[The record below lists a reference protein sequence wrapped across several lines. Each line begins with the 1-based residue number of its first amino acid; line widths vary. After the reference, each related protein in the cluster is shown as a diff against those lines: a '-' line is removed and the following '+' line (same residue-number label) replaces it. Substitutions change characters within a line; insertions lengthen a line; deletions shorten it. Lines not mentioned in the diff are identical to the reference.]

1 MKSCATTVVAMRF
14 VMIIAALAGC
24 GKPPMDLL
32 REPGAAA
39 RAIDAIAKA
48 IGTPRDHLEVLK
60 VSIKPGEL
68 AIYVPDADDPSRA
81 TRWWFDALGSV
92 AGPKPVE
99 VDGDATISTFPLATM
114 PFERLP
120 SEVAM
125 IGMWLRAPVTQVR
138 LQFNAID
145 SKIPLL
151 QSFSFDNGG
160 ADVELYPDGRV
171 WEFSARR

>member
-1 MKSCATTVVAMRF
+1 MMRF
-14 VMIIAALAGC
+14 VVVIALAAC

-39 RAIDAIAKA
+39 HAIDAIAKA
-48 IGTPRDHLEVLK
+48 IGTSRDTLEVLK
-60 VSIKPGEL
+60 VQIRPTEL
-68 AIYVPDADDPSRA
+68 AIYVPDADDPTRA
-81 TRWWFDALGSV
+81 ARWWFDGLGTV

-99 VDGDATISTFPLATM
+99 VEGDVAISKFPLATLQ
-114 PFERLP
+114 FERLP
-120 SEVAM
+120 SQVAM
-125 IGMWLRAPVTQVR
+125 IGIWLRAPVTQVR

-151 QSFSFDNGG
+151 ESFSFDNGG

>member
-1 MKSCATTVVAMRF
+1 MRF
-14 VMIIAALAGC
+14 VAIIALVAGC

-39 RAIDAIAKA
+39 HAVDAIAKA
-48 IGTPRDHLEVLK
+48 IGTPRDKLEVLK
-60 VSIKPGEL
+60 VSIRPTEL
-68 AIYVPDADDPSRA
+68 AIYVPDTDDPTRA
-81 TRWWFDALGSV
+81 ARWWFDGLGGV

-99 VDGDATISTFPLATM
+99 IDGDVTISKFALATM

-125 IGMWLRAPVTQVR
+125 IGMWLRSPVSQVR

-145 SKIPLL
+145 SNIPLL

>member
-1 MKSCATTVVAMRF
+1 MMRFAVVVAT
-14 VMIIAALAGC
+14 IAGC
-24 GKPPMDLL
+24 GKAPMDLL

-39 RAIDAIAKA
+39 HAVDAIAKA
-48 IGTPRDHLEVLK
+48 IGTPRDQIEVLK
-60 VSIKPGEL
+60 VQIKPGEL
-68 AIYVPDADDPSRA
+68 AIYVPDADDPTRA
-81 TRWWFDALGSV
+81 ARWWFDALGSV

-99 VDGDATISTFPLATM
+99 VDGDVAISTFPLSAM

-120 SEVAM
+120 SEVAT
-125 IGMWLRAPVTQVR
+125 IQLWLRAPVTQVR

-145 SKIPLL
+145 SNIPLL

>member
-1 MKSCATTVVAMRF
+1 MRF
-14 VMIIAALAGC
+14 VVLIALVAGC

-39 RAIDAIAKA
+39 HAIDAIAAA
-48 IGTPRDHLEVLK
+48 IGTPRDKLVVLK
-60 VSIKPGEL
+60 VSIRPGEL
-68 AIYVPDADDPSRA
+68 AIYVPDADDPTRA
-81 TRWWFDALGSV
+81 ARWWFDGLGSV

-99 VDGDATISTFPLATM
+99 IDGDVTISKFALATM

-125 IGMWLRAPVTQVR
+125 IGMWLRAPVSQVR

-145 SKIPLL
+145 SNIPLL
-151 QSFSFDNGG
+151 QSFSFDNGT